1 MENIK
6 NIKYL
11 LRDIN
16 IVRKKFEEREK
27 NEDNFNM
34 FTILR
39 KESDEVYLHSRFL
52 SALLDPNGP
61 HRLGTINLNLF
72 LQEVNSNFEYDP
84 KYWEVIPNNK
94 NRAEYK
100 NIDILFIDRRS
111 KQAVIVENKIYHKD
125 TNHETE
131 GQLEKYYGSLINE
144 GIPEDNIEVY
154 YLTLDGH
161 APSEDSVNLKGIYPK
176 LKNKVVC
183 ISYSYEIINWLEKV
197 VREGYAM
204 PSFRESVIQ
213 YIKVVRKMTN
223 NNNTME
229 ERKEITNIIGDD
241 LNNVESFKLLV
252 NNINHIR
259 WHTIDRF
266 WIEFIET
273 LENEGFKILKKI
285 TAKELSDLVH
295 TNKKGKEAFLEIM
308 ISYNDELKI
317 RIKSDYSYG
326 LHWGIY
332 NNDIE
337 SKAIVDRIKSL
348 KEKNDIYQK
357 DKLWHLWK
365 TFDFNIIEKVH
376 MREFDNDITYEL
388 ISSQRRKEII
398 EGMKSEI
405 MDFVKMF
412 YE

>member
-16 IVRKKFEEREK
+16 IVRKKYEEREK

-61 HRLGTINLNLF
+61 HRLGTTNLNLF
-72 LQEVNSNFEYDP
+72 LQEVNCKFKYDP
-84 KYWEVIPNNK
+84 KYLEVIPNNK

-131 GQLEKYYGSLINE
+131 GQLEKYYGSLRKE

-161 APSEDSVNLKGIYPK
+161 EPSEDSVNKKGDYPE

-183 ISYSYEIINWLEKV
+183 ISYSYEIINWLERV

-223 NNNTME
+223 NNSSIE
-229 ERKEITNIIGDD
+229 ERKEIANIIGSD

-259 WHTIDRF
+259 WHTIDSF
-266 WIEFIET
+266 WIELIGT
-273 LENEGFKILKKI
+273 LENEGFKILKKV

-295 TNKKGKEAFLEIM
+295 TNKKGKDAFLEIM
-308 ISYNDELKI
+308 VSYNDELKI

-332 NNDIE
+332 NIDIE
-337 SKAIVDRIKSL
+337 SETIVDRIKSL
-348 KEKNDIYQK
+348 KEEDDIYQK
-357 DKLWHLWK
+357 DKLWDLWK

-388 ISSQRRKEII
+388 ISPQRRKEII

-405 MDFVKMF
+405 MDFVKKF

>member
-1 MENIK
+1 MEDIK
-6 NIKYL
+6 NIQYL

-61 HRLGTINLNLF
+61 HRLGITNLNLF
-72 LQEVNSNFEYDP
+72 LLEVNSKFKYDP
-84 KYWEVIPNNK
+84 NYLEVIPNNK
-94 NRAEYK
+94 NRSEYK

-111 KQAVIVENKIYHKD
+111 KQAVIVENKIHHKD
-125 TNHETE
+125 SNHETE
-131 GQLEKYYGSLINE
+131 GQLEKYYGSLIKE

-183 ISYSYEIINWLEKV
+183 ISYSFEIINWLERV
-197 VREGYAM
+197 VREGYSM

-223 NNNTME
+223 NNSTIE
-229 ERKEITNIIGDD
+229 ERKEITNVIGSDV
-241 LNNVESFKLLV
+241 NNIESFKLLV
-252 NNINHIR
+252 DNVKHIR
-259 WHTIDRF
+259 WHTIDSF
-266 WIEFIET
+266 WIELMCT
-273 LENEGFKILKKI
+273 LENEGFTIQKRV
-285 TAKELSDLVH
+285 TVEELNNLVH
-295 TNKKGKEAFLEIM
+295 NRNGKDAFIEIM
-308 ISYNDELKI
+308 FSYKDELKI

-337 SKAIVDRIKSL
+337 SEAIANRVASMA
-348 KEKNDIYQK
+348 NGIYQN
-357 DKLWHLWK
+357 DKLWYLWK
-365 TFDFNIIEKVH
+365 TFDFNVIEKVH

-388 ISSQRRKEII
+388 ISPQIRKEII

-405 MDFVKMF
+405 IDFVKKF
-412 YE
+412 YEL